1 MLHRRYANA
10 ALAIG
15 RRATRNRCRYRRPWP
30 NLQRPRRTGLAAEL
44 ALFALLATSGAWPQD
59 LPTVT
64 VTDGELADLV
74 EERPISGELSATQR
88 TRLSSNVEGQVQS
101 LLAEAGQRVESG
113 QALLQ
118 VDRQLSELD
127 LEAARATRA
136 EIRADLDDARRRLG
150 EAEELAQRDSIAQT
164 DLRARES
171 EVERQRA
178 ALARQE
184 SQVAR
189 QALLL
194 QRHTLRAPFPGVVV
208 RRMADLGEWVEPGA
222 AVFEL
227 VAVEQLRLELGVPQ
241 RYFGQIDGDTEAR
254 IDAEALDG
262 EPLRTTV
269 HEVIP
274 DSDPDSRTFPV
285 RIRLDNSDLRL
296 TPGMSADATLL
307 LDSGREG
314 VVVPR
319 DALIRYSDGR
329 VVVFAVDG
337 DQEERTVTERQVET
351 GLAFDGLIEI
361 TNGLEPGTPV
371 VIQGNEALRDGQ
383 RVRVQRRD

>member
-1 MLHRRYANA
+1 MLQRRYADA
-10 ALAIG
+10 AMAIC
-15 RRATRNRCRYRRPWP
+15 RRATRCRCRSRWPWP
-30 NLQRPRRTGLAAEL
+30 NSQRPRRTGFAAGL
-44 ALFALLATSGAWPQD
+44 ALFALLGTSGAWPQD

-64 VTDGELADLV
+64 VTDSERADLV

-101 LLAEAGQRVESG
+101 LLAEAGQRVERG

-136 EIRADLDDARRRLG
+136 EIRADLDDARRRLR

-184 SQVAR
+184 SEVAR

-208 RRMADLGEWVEPGA
+208 RRMTDLGEWVEPGA

-227 VAVEQLRLELGVPQ
+227 VTVEQLRLELGVPQ
-241 RYFGQIDGDTEAR
+241 RYFGRIDSDTEAR

-307 LDSGREG
+307 LDTGREG

-329 VVVFAVDG
+329 VVVFAVGDG
-337 DQEERTVTERQVET
+337 QGERTVTERQVET
-351 GLAFDGLIEI
+351 GLAFDGRVEI
-361 TNGLEPGTPV
+361 TNGLESGTPV